1 MAKKINL
8 TLKVWR
14 QENSESK
21 GRFELYQAQDIEED
35 ASFLEMLDI
44 VNERLIVTGE
54 EPIAFDHDC
63 REGICGCCGT
73 VVNGRTHGS
82 YERTTLCQLH
92 MRKFKNNDTI
102 IIEPFKAK
110 PFKVIKDLI
119 IDRSVFDKILSAGG
133 YISVKTGS
141 ATEANSILISP
152 EKAELAMDAA
162 VCIGCGACVAA
173 CPNAS
178 AMLFTSA
185 KISQLGLLPQ
195 GRLERKERVQKM
207 VTRMDAA
214 GFGNCSNEFECVRAC
229 PKGIDQS
236 NIARLNRDFIAS
248 HFRH

>member
-1 MAKKINL
+1 MDF
-8 TLKVWR
+8 TLKIWR
-14 QENSESK
+14 QKNARSK
-21 GRFELYQAQDIEED
+21 GKFVTYPISNVSSDS
-35 ASFLEMLDI
+35 SFLEMLDQL
-44 VNERLIVTGE
+44 NESLVSE
-54 EPIAFDHDC
+54 DQEPVAFDHDC

-162 VCIGCGACVAA
+162 ACIGCGACVAA
-173 CPNAS
+173 CPN
-178 AMLFTSA
+178 
-185 KISQLGLLPQ
+185 
-195 GRLERKERVQKM
+195 
-207 VTRMDAA
+207 
-214 GFGNCSNEFECVRAC
+214 
-229 PKGIDQS
+229 
-236 NIARLNRDFIAS
+236 
-248 HFRH
+248 